1 MRFDK
6 QQIHVAK
13 EQTADY
19 ESRSEWLRQ
28 EADYETRSERVRQ
41 GAWDEFEQR
50 NEQQKSM
57 QERGQ
62 KRPSTPPS
70 APRSRSQSPAADELF
85 SSSSPVLPTV
95 VPVDT
100 IRNPGESPR
109 SPTRDDI
116 DTLGRPA
123 WPWLPD
129 MTYPA
134 SPWVLYKIE
143 LKGDEWD
150 GSLGWLE
157 TQKELTRRFNG
168 LSADAKADY
177 EAHSERLRQEAWD
190 TYEQRKRD
198 GKKAF

>member
-1 MRFDK
+1 MSPKYFIQWIVEVAEEALDATVGTAV
-6 QQIHVAK
+6 QITIACCKRVVLIIFICASYSG
-13 EQTADY
+13 T
-19 ESRSEWLRQ
+19 SR
-28 EADYETRSERVRQ
+28 YH
-41 GAWDEFEQR
+41 
-50 NEQQKSM
+50 
-57 QERGQ
+57 
-62 KRPSTPPS
+62 
-70 APRSRSQSPAADELF
+70 
-85 SSSSPVLPTV
+85 
-95 VPVDT
+95 
-100 IRNPGESPR
+100 PGESPR

-129 MTYPA
+129 TTYPA